1 MRWCTEAVSNAITI
15 ESSIFLNKDKNRFS
29 LQNLTKNTSK
39 TFDNREH
46 NRQNLLISSLKIIGN
61 IIGNWCN
68 SLDGGTLNQESW
80 LRTLGL
86 PLGTDYFTSGLCS
99 SLKLIVLLYPLLE
112 VLLASR
118 RLNVLDADMKSL
130 CNDSVANLMITHYRN
145 VKNRQLLPYS
155 IKRISTLKHK
165 QTLYL
170 LKNKN

>member
-15 ESSIFLNKDKNRFS
+15 ESSIFLSKDKNRFS
-29 LQNLTKNTSK
+29 LQNLTTTTK
-39 TFDNREH
+39 TFDNKQEH
-46 NRQNLLISSLKIIGN
+46 NRQDLLISSLKIISN

-68 SLDGGTLNQESW
+68 SLNGGTLDQEPW

-86 PLGTDYFTSGLCS
+86 PLGADYFTSGLCS

-112 VLLASR
+112 ILLASR

-145 VKNRQLLPYS
+145 VKNSNSNHIVSRKS
-155 IKRISTLKHK
+155 AHW
-165 QTLYL
+165 
-170 LKNKN
+170 NA